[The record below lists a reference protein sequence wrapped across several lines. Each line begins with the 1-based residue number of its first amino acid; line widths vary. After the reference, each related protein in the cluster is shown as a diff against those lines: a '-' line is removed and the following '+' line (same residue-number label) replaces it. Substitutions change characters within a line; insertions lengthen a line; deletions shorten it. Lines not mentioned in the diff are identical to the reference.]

1 MRTVTLDRKSATRE
15 QNRGALILASRL
27 LAYPDEQLVADL
39 PVMRQLASALPDR
52 WRLVAE
58 KYLASVGERA
68 LLDLQAEYVSI
79 FDMKRRCC
87 LYLTYYLN
95 GDTRR
100 RGMALWRFQETYRM
114 AGWSVNNG
122 ELPDFLPVLLEFAAA
137 GEESELAA
145 RELLQEH
152 RAGLEALRA
161 ALVKFGSQAAELVT
175 LVLDMLP
182 ELSREQRDAA
192 TRLVAQGPPNEEI
205 GLMTLEPFSAVDES
219 IGARV

>member
-1 MRTVTLDRKSATRE
+1 MRATTVGLEPATRE
-15 QNRGALILASRL
+15 HHRGALILASRL
-27 LAYPDEQLVADL
+27 LAYPDEHLVADL
-39 PVMRQLASALPDR
+39 PVMTQIASSLPAGWRLLAENYLSALGDR
-52 WRLVAE
+52 D
-58 KYLASVGERA
+58 

-114 AGWSVNNG
+114 SGWSVNNG

-137 GEESELAA
+137 GEEPELAA

-152 RAGLEALRA
+152 REGLEALHS
-161 ALVKFGSQAAELVT
+161 ALVKFDSPAADLVA
-175 LVLDMLP
+175 LVLAMLP
-182 ELSREQRDAA
+182 ELTQEQREAA
-192 TRLVAQGPPNEEI
+192 LRLVAQGPPNEGV
-205 GLMTLEPFSAVDES
+205 GLVTLEPFSAVDES